1 MATARKFLDVTDA
14 EIDKLG
20 ARIVDAVKEPKD
32 PRALKEIL
40 GGAVRNLGEAGK
52 KRGMTT
58 TLPLALGQLQSR
70 GDIRRVPEDGRL
82 DHQRYAYVRWGLE
95 IPKLSDDELALELAR
110 RFFRWAGRGHGGA
123 VPVVVQ
129 PGRADVEGGR
139 RCTSAASSN
148 RWSSRPI

>member
-1 MATARKFLDVTDA
+1 MATARKFLDVTDG

-32 PRALKEIL
+32 PRALKEML

-82 DHQRYAYVRWGLE
+82 EQLGDARQFSLDSPESRKERLAALR
-95 IPKLSDDELALELAR
+95 KL
-110 RFFRWAGRGHGGA
+110 
-123 VPVVVQ
+123 
-129 PGRADVEGGR
+129 
-139 RCTSAASSN
+139 
-148 RWSSRPI
+148 